1 MGVWRY
7 TQRLCGASNVIHT
20 EITRL
25 RRHPPPTVFGG
36 PPLHPQGTTWHSVTM
51 PPFLP
56 YMRPSGDVG
65 AAPTEEDLRSAS
77 HRFFDPTI
85 NITTASP
92 TPAGFPWVAVSAGAG
107 LLVALVALLNYTEKK
122 AVR

>member
-1 MGVWRY
+1 
-7 TQRLCGASNVIHT
+7 
-20 EITRL
+20 
-25 RRHPPPTVFGG
+25 
-36 PPLHPQGTTWHSVTM
+36 M

-56 YMRPSGDVG
+56 YMRPSGVVG
-65 AAPTEEDLRSAS
+65 AAPTEEDLRSATQ

-85 NITTASP
+85 NITSAPP

-122 AVR
+122 AAR